1 MSEGKPF
8 ALPPSTLCSMS
19 DAKSPKAVSRQ
30 ILLFTLWL
38 TLLMLAVK
46 VGAGWATR
54 SLSLLAESLHTVIDG
69 FSAVLSLIAV
79 SAPNRQSGR
88 EVWGHGPFETTLALS
103 LVALLGFA
111 CFSLLGLALQQ
122 LGSTPML
129 TAIPA
134 VSMRLSLLGLLTVSF
149 LASVGLAYFER
160 RIGKAINS
168 SVLKL
173 NARQILQDAWLS
185 AALLVALVAVWRGYA
200 WLDPIM
206 AIVMVVT
213 AAMSCWRVL
222 NWQLPLMVRQMAIA
236 PEAIGQ
242 IVRQVQGVT
251 HCYDV
256 RSRGIVGRQVF
267 VEMRLGLH
275 PEFVGM
281 SPWIMEQIEAAIR
294 DHYGPVQV
302 MIYLDEKNDDP
313 QHPLDFVRSDNPIR
327 KLD

>member
-1 MSEGKPF
+1 MPETKN
-8 ALPPSTLCSMS
+8 
-19 DAKSPKAVSRQ
+19 PKGVSRQ
-30 ILLFTLWL
+30 ILLLTLWL

-69 FSAVLSLIAV
+69 FSAVLSLIAI
-79 SAPNRQSGR
+79 SSPNRQSGR
-88 EVWGHGPFETTLALS
+88 EVWGHGRLEAILALL
-103 LVALLGFA
+103 LVALLGFS

-122 LGSTPML
+122 LGTTPML
-129 TAIPA
+129 TAIPP
-134 VSMRLSLLGLLTVSF
+134 VKMRLSLIGLLAIVF

-160 RIGKAINS
+160 RIGRAIES
-168 SVLKL
+168 SILKL
-173 NARQILQDAWLS
+173 NARQILRDAWLTF
-185 AALLVALVAVWRGYA
+185 ALLVALFGVWRGYH

-206 AIVMVVT
+206 TIVMVMT

-242 IVRQVQGVT
+242 IVRQIQGVT
-251 HCYDV
+251 HCYEV

-267 VEMRLGLH
+267 VEMRLSLH
-275 PEFVGM
+275 PEFFGM
-281 SPWIMEQIEAAIR
+281 SSWIMEQIEAAIR

-302 MIYLDEKNDDP
+302 LIHIDEANDDP
-313 QHPLDFVRSDNPIR
+313 QHPLDSVQSNNPIR

>member
-1 MSEGKPF
+1 
-8 ALPPSTLCSMS
+8 
-19 DAKSPKAVSRQ
+19 
-30 ILLFTLWL
+30 
-38 TLLMLAVK
+38 
-46 VGAGWATR
+46 
-54 SLSLLAESLHTVIDG
+54 
-69 FSAVLSLIAV
+69 
-79 SAPNRQSGR
+79 
-88 EVWGHGPFETTLALS
+88 
-103 LVALLGFA
+103 
-111 CFSLLGLALQQ
+111 
-122 LGSTPML
+122 ML

>member
-1 MSEGKPF
+1 MPE
-8 ALPPSTLCSMS
+8 
-19 DAKSPKAVSRQ
+19 AKNPKGVSRQ
-30 ILLFTLWL
+30 ILLLTLWL

-69 FSAVLSLIAV
+69 FSTVLSLIAI
-79 SAPNRQSGR
+79 SSPNRQSGR
-88 EVWGHGPFETTLALS
+88 EVWGHGRLETTLALL

-111 CFSLLGLALQQ
+111 CFSLLGLSLQQ
-122 LGSTPML
+122 LMVTPML
-129 TAIPA
+129 TAIPP
-134 VSMRLSLLGLLTVSF
+134 VKMELSLIGLLTIVF

-160 RIGKAINS
+160 KIGRSIES
-168 SVLKL
+168 SILKL
-173 NARQILQDAWLS
+173 NARQILEDSWLTF
-185 AALLVALVAVWRGYA
+185 ALLVALLGIWRGYH

-206 AIVMVVT
+206 TIVMVVT
-213 AAMSCWRVL
+213 AAISCWRVL

-242 IVRQVQGVT
+242 IVRQLQGVT
-251 HCYDV
+251 HCCEV

-267 VEMRLGLH
+267 VEMRIALH

-281 SPWIMEQIEAAIR
+281 SGWIIEQIEAEIR
-294 DHYGPVQV
+294 NHYGPVQV
-302 MIYLDEKNDDP
+302 MVYVDESNDDP
-313 QHPLDFVRSDNPIR
+313 QHPLDSVRSNNPIR